1 MSQTHPIELPEE
13 TFLALLRIAELKGMT
28 PADWIASQI
37 PATLRERDERPLSD
51 VIDEIIGTV
60 DSSIESRPQGPFSS
74 VSDLIAEK
82 FRKQGLIIP

>member
-13 TFLALLRIAELKGMT
+13 TFLALLRIAEQKGMT

-37 PATLRERDERPLSD
+37 PAALLERDERPLSD
-51 VIDEIIGTV
+51 VIDKIIGTV
-60 DSSIESRPQGPFSS
+60 DSSIESRPQGHFSS

-82 FRKQGLIIP
+82 FRKQGLVIP